1 MTAVA
6 SHAGCYLNRPQDVS
20 FHRSLSQTGT
30 HSHVHIRP
38 PDSSWQRVQSFFP
51 RSSGSAIWHS
61 RKYNYLLHEQPC
73 CLLEA
78 RLLCTDCLPTIQEL
92 PAFQVEKITVLVIPD
107 RWIDHLLV
115 KAMLLLGK
123 LRCTMD

>member
-6 SHAGCYLNRPQDVS
+6 SHADCCLNRLQDVS
-20 FHRSLSQTGT
+20 FRRSLSQTGT
-30 HSHVHIRP
+30 HSHVYIRP

-61 RKYNYLLHEQPC
+61 RKYTYLLREQPC
-73 CLLEA
+73 WLLEA
-78 RLLCTDCLPTIQEL
+78 RLLCTDYLPTIQEL
-92 PAFQVEKITVLVIPD
+92 PTFQLKKLTVLVILH
-107 RWIDHLLV
+107 RWIDHLLI

-123 LRCTMD
+123 VRHTMD